1 MKDFSNIESAT
12 PITVGAENVDII
24 SEYTEKPWYI
34 FKPDETGV
42 YKIEYTKD
50 TIDTIFVF
58 EKPKH
63 FFQHSRL
70 VDKTSDL
77 SRKRWIELFYLE
89 KGKVYFINVALKPYL
104 RYGSYLIKL
113 SEHEV
118 PASNTRDTAKEVD
131 MSKTIEGRL
140 DYVTDV
146 DWYKID
152 CKSEGDYK
160 IIYSRE
166 INDAIFIYK
175 EDKNKELVPIN
186 DKVFLVND
194 TVAENYHLEE
204 AVYYIKVE
212 HYKFR
217 KLGKYILKLNKDEP
231 KKDIFRRF
239 MV

>member
-12 PITVGAENVDII
+12 PITVGAEIVDII

-34 FKPDETGV
+34 FRPEETGV

-89 KGKVYFINVALKPYL
+89 KGKIYFINVALKPYL
-104 RYGSYLIKL
+104 RYGSYLLKL
-113 SEHEV
+113 DEHEV
-118 PASNTRDTAKEVD
+118 PASNTRDTAREVD
-131 MSKTIEGRL
+131 PSKIIEGRL

-146 DWYKID
+146 DWYTFTIKD
-152 CKSEGDYK
+152 EADYK
-160 IIYSRE
+160 FIYSRE
-166 INDAIFIYK
+166 INDAVFLYK
-175 EDKNKELVPIN
+175 EDKNKELVPIS
-186 DKVFLVND
+186 DKMFLVND
-194 TVAENYHLEE
+194 TVCENYHLEPMT
-204 AVYYIKVE
+204 YFMKVE

-217 KLGKYILKLNKDEP
+217 KLGKYTVKITKDEQ
-231 KKDIFRRF
+231 KTSRF
-239 MV
+239 ARFLG